1 MQTGGPKP
9 WHRWFAWD
17 ETGSDAIS
25 GAQGTN
31 LEFGDILFN
40 NGDISWDNSGT
51 IMISN
56 SLNEEKKRLSVKF
69 PLRTEVRFYNFE
81 LKNDKITY
89 FMPFLRSQD
98 NFPEIWKFD
107 IDLIQ
112 LKRSFTARKIP
123 DNQMKTLVKLL
134 NEAKVNTNAFLAQE
148 KLEKDKFSNEIF
160 NLKKDLFKKNYTNP
174 DEWNDTKIPYGN
186 SGDYILKKGEITYQS
201 KFTFP
206 CKIKN

>member
-1 MQTGGPKP
+1 MVNGIDSRKYKVKVVFVAILLFIVNINFSLAQEFMLQCMQ
-9 WHRWFAWD
+9 
-17 ETGSDAIS
+17 E
-25 GAQGTN
+25 
-31 LEFGDILFN
+31 DIY
-40 NGDISWDNSGT
+40 I
-51 IMISN
+51 
-56 SLNEEKKRLSVKF
+56 NEEKKRLSVKF

-174 DEWNDTKIPYGN
+174 DEWDDTKIPYGN

>member
-1 MQTGGPKP
+1 MMIIKMVNGIDSRRYKVKVFFVSILLFIVNINFSLAQEFMLQCMQ
-9 WHRWFAWD
+9 
-17 ETGSDAIS
+17 E
-25 GAQGTN
+25 
-31 LEFGDILFN
+31 DIY
-40 NGDISWDNSGT
+40 I
-51 IMISN
+51 
-56 SLNEEKKRLSVKF
+56 NEEKKRLSVKF

-123 DNQMKTLVKLL
+123 DNQMKILVKLL

-174 DEWNDTKIPYGN
+174 DEWDDAKIPYGN

>member
-1 MQTGGPKP
+1 MANGIDLRKYKVKVLFVSILLFIVNINFSLAQEFMLQCMQ
-9 WHRWFAWD
+9 
-17 ETGSDAIS
+17 E
-25 GAQGTN
+25 
-31 LEFGDILFN
+31 DIY
-40 NGDISWDNSGT
+40 I
-51 IMISN
+51 
-56 SLNEEKKRLSVKF
+56 NEEKKRLSVKF

>member
-1 MQTGGPKP
+1 MVNGIDSRKYKVKVFFVSILLFIVNINFSLAQEFMLQCMQ
-9 WHRWFAWD
+9 
-17 ETGSDAIS
+17 E
-25 GAQGTN
+25 
-31 LEFGDILFN
+31 DIY
-40 NGDISWDNSGT
+40 I
-51 IMISN
+51 
-56 SLNEEKKRLSVKF
+56 NEEKKRLSVKF

-148 KLEKDKFSNEIF
+148 KLEKDKFSDEIF

-174 DEWNDTKIPYGN
+174 DEWDDTKIPYGN

>member
-1 MQTGGPKP
+1 MMMIKMVNGIDSRKYKVKVFFVSILLFIVNINFSLAQEFMLQCMQ
-9 WHRWFAWD
+9 
-17 ETGSDAIS
+17 E
-25 GAQGTN
+25 
-31 LEFGDILFN
+31 DIY
-40 NGDISWDNSGT
+40 I
-51 IMISN
+51 
-56 SLNEEKKRLSVKF
+56 NEEKKRLSVKF

-123 DNQMKTLVKLL
+123 DNQMKILVKLL

>member
-1 MQTGGPKP
+1 MMMIKMVNGIDLRKYKVKVFFVSILLFIVNINFSLAQEFMLQCMQ
-9 WHRWFAWD
+9 
-17 ETGSDAIS
+17 E
-25 GAQGTN
+25 
-31 LEFGDILFN
+31 DIY
-40 NGDISWDNSGT
+40 I
-51 IMISN
+51 
-56 SLNEEKKRLSVKF
+56 NEEKKRLSVKF

-123 DNQMKTLVKLL
+123 DNQMKILVKLL

-174 DEWNDTKIPYGN
+174 DEWDDAKIPYGN

>member
-1 MQTGGPKP
+1 MVNGIDSRKYKVKVVFVSILLFIVNINFSLAQEFMLQCMQ
-9 WHRWFAWD
+9 
-17 ETGSDAIS
+17 E
-25 GAQGTN
+25 
-31 LEFGDILFN
+31 DIY
-40 NGDISWDNSGT
+40 I
-51 IMISN
+51 
-56 SLNEEKKRLSVKF
+56 NEEKKRLSVKF

-174 DEWNDTKIPYGN
+174 DEWDDTKIPYGN

>member
-1 MQTGGPKP
+1 MVSGIDLRKYKVKVFFVSILLFIVNINFSLAQEFMLQCMQ
-9 WHRWFAWD
+9 
-17 ETGSDAIS
+17 E
-25 GAQGTN
+25 
-31 LEFGDILFN
+31 DIY
-40 NGDISWDNSGT
+40 I
-51 IMISN
+51 
-56 SLNEEKKRLSVKF
+56 NEEKKRLSVKF

-123 DNQMKTLVKLL
+123 DNQMKILVKLF
-134 NEAKVNTNAFLAQE
+134 NKAKVNTNGFLAQE

-160 NLKKDLFKKNYTNP
+160 NLKLDLFNKNYINP
-174 DEWNDTKIPYGN
+174 DEWDGTTIPYGKN
-186 SGDYILKKGEITYQS
+186 DDYILQKGEITYQS

>member
-1 MQTGGPKP
+1 MMIIKMVNGIDSRKYKVKVVFVAILLFIVNINFSLAQEFMLQCMQ
-9 WHRWFAWD
+9 
-17 ETGSDAIS
+17 E
-25 GAQGTN
+25 
-31 LEFGDILFN
+31 DIY
-40 NGDISWDNSGT
+40 I
-51 IMISN
+51 
-56 SLNEEKKRLSVKF
+56 NEEKKRLSVKF

-174 DEWNDTKIPYGN
+174 DEWDDTKIPYGN

>member
-1 MQTGGPKP
+1 
-9 WHRWFAWD
+9 
-17 ETGSDAIS
+17 
-25 GAQGTN
+25 
-31 LEFGDILFN
+31 
-40 NGDISWDNSGT
+40 
-51 IMISN
+51 
-56 SLNEEKKRLSVKF
+56 
-69 PLRTEVRFYNFE
+69 
-81 LKNDKITY
+81 
-89 FMPFLRSQD
+89 MPFLRSQD

-174 DEWNDTKIPYGN
+174 DEWDDTKIPYGN

>member
-1 MQTGGPKP
+1 MVSGIDLRKYKVKVFFVSILLFIVNINFSLAQEFMLQCMQ
-9 WHRWFAWD
+9 
-17 ETGSDAIS
+17 E
-25 GAQGTN
+25 
-31 LEFGDILFN
+31 DIY
-40 NGDISWDNSGT
+40 I
-51 IMISN
+51 
-56 SLNEEKKRLSVKF
+56 NEEKKRLSVKF

-174 DEWNDTKIPYGN
+174 DEWDDTKIPYGN

>member
-1 MQTGGPKP
+1 MMMIKMVNGIDLRKYKVKVFFVSILLFIVNINFSLAQEFMLQCMQ
-9 WHRWFAWD
+9 
-17 ETGSDAIS
+17 E
-25 GAQGTN
+25 
-31 LEFGDILFN
+31 DIY
-40 NGDISWDNSGT
+40 I
-51 IMISN
+51 
-56 SLNEEKKRLSVKF
+56 NEEKKRLSVKF

-174 DEWNDTKIPYGN
+174 DEWDDAKIPYGN

>member
-1 MQTGGPKP
+1 MVSGIDLRKYKVKVFFVSILLFIVNINFSLAQEFMLQCMQ
-9 WHRWFAWD
+9 
-17 ETGSDAIS
+17 E
-25 GAQGTN
+25 
-31 LEFGDILFN
+31 DIY
-40 NGDISWDNSGT
+40 I
-51 IMISN
+51 
-56 SLNEEKKRLSVKF
+56 NEEKKRLSVKF

-148 KLEKDKFSNEIF
+148 KFI
-160 NLKKDLFKKNYTNP
+160 
-174 DEWNDTKIPYGN
+174 
-186 SGDYILKKGEITYQS
+186 
-201 KFTFP
+201 
-206 CKIKN
+206 